1 MMAPALLQIGDE
13 FSGTSEMLITFTVSI
28 YIIGFGIGPLIL
40 APLSEIYGRNLIY
53 NVGNVLFTL
62 FTALCGVSPNATA
75 LLIFRLLAGVFGGAP
90 LTNGGGTISDLV
102 PVNERGLIMSIF
114 SLSMLIAP
122 VVGPIAG
129 GFLSQAANWRWI
141 FWLLTILSGF
151 TTIVCFVFL
160 RETYGPVLLE
170 RKAARM
176 RKETG
181 NPHIQSANKSP
192 LPLGQL
198 FRQVIT
204 RPVEFLYKSPVSIVM
219 ALYMGL
225 VYGII
230 YLLFTS
236 FTQVFEDTYG
246 FSQGVAGLCYVGLGL
261 GCATQLFS
269 GHYSDKL
276 YMQLS
281 QRNGVQ
287 RPEYRLLLLIPAALS
302 LPVGLVIYGWTAEFK
317 IHWIVP
323 IIGTFF
329 IGVGFS
335 GSMTSVQTYLV
346 DAFSSYSASALAA
359 NNVVRSIAGGVV
371 PLAGPS
377 MYGKLGLGWG
387 NTLLGLLGLVFGL
400 TPMYFYRYGGTK
412 KEKKEEK
419 EIPV

>member
-1 MMAPALLQIGDE
+1 
-13 FSGTSEMLITFTVSI
+13 
-28 YIIGFGIGPLIL
+28 
-40 APLSEIYGRNLIY
+40 
-53 NVGNVLFTL
+53 
-62 FTALCGVSPNATA
+62 
-75 LLIFRLLAGVFGGAP
+75 
-90 LTNGGGTISDLV
+90 
-102 PVNERGLIMSIF
+102 MSIF

-141 FWLLTILSGF
+141 FWLLTILSGI
-151 TTIVCFVFL
+151 TTIVCFTFL

-181 NPHIQSANKSP
+181 NPNIQSANKSP

-198 FRQVIT
+198 FRQVIS
-204 RPVEFLYKSPVSIVM
+204 RPIEFLYKSPVSIVM

-230 YLLFTS
+230 YLLFTT
-236 FTQVFEDTYG
+236 FTQVFENTYG
-246 FSQGVAGLCYVGLGL
+246 FSQGIAGLCYVGLGL

-269 GHYSDKL
+269 GHYSDKI
-276 YMQLS
+276 YVQLS
-281 QRNGVQ
+281 QRNGVE

-302 LPVGLVIYGWTAEFK
+302 LPVGLVIYGWTAYYK

-346 DAFSSYSASALAA
+346 DAFSAYSASALAA

-387 NTLLGLLGLVFGL
+387 NTLLGLLALVFGL
-400 TPMYFYRYGGTK
+400 TPMYFYRYGGSK
-412 KEKKEEK
+412 QEKNEK